1 MQHFTLPKKI
11 CCCCTIHFVTCC
23 RAWHYCFLFF
33 LLPCIVILGTGS
45 FENYF
50 FCPNLNSLLLVE
62 KQSFMD
68 FMVDIKAVFAS
79 FAGSGGPNCASAR
92 DAKSIKSQ
100 NENGCRADHPALAG
114 ATTTFAS
121 RAKPSVWGARQCQS
135 QLQSHS
141 YSANIGINSSWA
153 SGSKSSVWVQHWSNE
168 CYGSKTKSKY

>member
-1 MQHFTLPKKI
+1 MYECNISPSPKKNK
-11 CCCCTIHFVTCC
+11 CCTIHFVTCC
-23 RAWHYCFLFF
+23 RAWRYCFLFF

-50 FCPNLNSLLLVE
+50 FCPNLNSPLLVE

-114 ATTTFAS
+114 ATTTFPTRAMAS
-121 RAKPSVWGARQCQS
+121 VLYEGKDTARVHHS
-135 QLQSHS
+135 SHIYILQ
-141 YSANIGINSSWA
+141 I
-153 SGSKSSVWVQHWSNE
+153 
-168 CYGSKTKSKY
+168 